1 VEALLALKIKRNL
14 IYGKTG
20 FFSEKLNISILLFNL
35 KNKEPVLKVINKE
48 NSPIDLLMLLLP
60 VCKNS
65 TNQL

>member
-48 NSPIDLLMLLLP
+48 NLPIDLLMLLLP